1 MLRMDA
7 DTTGKKESYEEIL
20 SAFAN
25 READILIGTQM
36 IVKGHDFPQVTLIGV
51 IAADMSLSVGDYR
64 ASERTFDLLTQAVG
78 RAGRGSLPG
87 EAVIQ
92 TYQPEHYSIVH
103 AAVQDYEGFTKKK
116 SCTGNFYVIPLPVI
130 CWRCRFC
137 RQRGKRAGISADA
150 GGYGKKYVTET
161 DSVDKRLLVIGPA
174 PAGIGKL
181 HDIFRF
187 VFYIKYEKYDKLIEI
202 KDELEAQVQGMQL
215 KNESMQID
223 FDPVNAF

>member
-1 MLRMDA
+1 
-7 DTTGKKESYEEIL
+7 
-20 SAFAN
+20 
-25 READILIGTQM
+25 
-36 IVKGHDFPQVTLIGV
+36 
-51 IAADMSLSVGDYR
+51 MSLSVGDYR

-103 AAVQDYEGFTKKK
+103 AAAQDYEGFYEEEILYRELLRYPPACHMLAVQIFAAKEENGQK
-116 SCTGNFYVIPLPVI
+116 LA
-130 CWRCRFC
+130 
-137 RQRGKRAGISADA
+137 QMLADTA
-150 GGYGKKYVTET
+150 KKYVTET
-161 DSVDKRLLVIGPA
+161 DSADKRLLVIGPA